1 MSLINESPKDR
12 RTISV
17 EVDEAHYQFLLDI
30 SKDANDVHAE
40 ASHLAD
46 RILNQQ
52 LAEEMKQAHYLK
64 NDYRIDTLF
73 R

>member
-1 MSLINESPKDR
+1 MSLINESPNER

-17 EVDEAHYQFLLDI
+17 EIDEAHYQFLLDI
-30 SKDANDVHAE
+30 SKSTDDAHTE

-64 NDYRIDTLF
+64 DNYQIDTL
-73 R
+73 